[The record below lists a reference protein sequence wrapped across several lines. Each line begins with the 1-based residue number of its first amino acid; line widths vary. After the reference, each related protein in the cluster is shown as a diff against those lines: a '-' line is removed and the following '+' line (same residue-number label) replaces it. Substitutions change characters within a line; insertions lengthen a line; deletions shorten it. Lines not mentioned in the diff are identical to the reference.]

1 MEKLPPIFTGDIVK
15 VVRRRSVPELYALI
29 LKGAYKG
36 PSGSVYFDIL
46 VEGRKLM
53 AKPAQLEKLPDSC
66 KMSHLVV

>member
-15 VVRRRSVPELYALI
+15 VTRRKSVPDLYALV
-29 LKGAYKG
+29 LKGPYVAL
-36 PSGSVYFDIL
+36 SGGVYFDIL
-46 VEGRKLM
+46 VGGRKLM